1 MFFTNSFDPEP
12 SMLDFMLSFMS
23 TVIPVIVIGGFVFVI
38 GFSLFI
44 WTKNNNSPLEN
55 KQAHIISKRTQ
66 VSGGSENHSTHTS
79 YYVTFEFPDGD
90 RKEFQLTGPQYGLLV
105 EGDRGIISY
114 QGTRFKGFQRQTASV

>member
-1 MFFTNSFDPEP
+1 
-12 SMLDFMLSFMS
+12 MLDSMLSFMS

-55 KQAHIISKRTQ
+55 KQAHIISKRLQ

-79 YYVTFEFPDGD
+79 YYVTFEFADGD